1 MFALGARRQVDV
13 SEFTVENAV
22 HKSFDGIIRQQL
34 DPMWHRVSARSKQL
48 INDLKTLRKLLT
60 YAHCPPTA
68 AVNLTAVLTRAVR

>member
-1 MFALGARRQVDV
+1 V

-60 YAHCPPTA
+60 YAPSSTHGRDDPSRCA
-68 AVNLTAVLTRAVR
+68 ALTRAVR